1 MRMRPPVALCSL
13 ESRPPVRLA
22 LLPTALAL
30 ALASLTSLAGLTSLS
45 GCAGPGVLV
54 ASNGDHRLTARDATS
69 GVTVV
74 LTSGV
79 WQGDPASLPNE
90 WTVLHV
96 LVANL
101 GREPVLIAPGDL
113 ELRDER
119 GFHYELYDPGAVFEL
134 ADPEAPAEQYGR
146 VYHRDYDPGG
156 PVEFEPIVAPGDVPS
171 RALPWG
177 VLEPG
182 TQMRGFVYFEP
193 VQASANTA
201 TLTWHVAR
209 PDHAPVV
216 ELRFP
221 LFVSR
226 TPRRG

>member
-1 MRMRPPVALCSL
+1 MRTPTPARSL
-13 ESRPPVRLA
+13 
-22 LLPTALAL
+22 ALAL
-30 ALASLTSLAGLTSLS
+30 ALLAPALV
-45 GCAGPGVLV
+45 GCATGGVLV
-54 ASNGDHRLTARDATS
+54 AASGDHRLAARDEPS

-79 WQGDPASLPNE
+79 WTGTPTELPRE

-101 GREPVLIAPGDL
+101 GDEPVLLAPGDL

-119 GFHYELYDPGAVFEL
+119 GFHYELYDVGAVFEL
-134 ADPEAPAEQYGR
+134 ADPKAPVDRYGR

-156 PVEFEPIVAPGDVPS
+156 PVEFEPIVASGDVAA

-182 TQMRGFVYFEP
+182 TQMRGFLYFEP
-193 VQASANTA
+193 VEATANTA
-201 TLTWHVAR
+201 TLTWHVTRPNHAR
-209 PDHAPVV
+209 VV
-216 ELRFP
+216 DLQFP
-221 LFVSR
+221 LHVSR
-226 TPRRG
+226 PPRSG

>member
-1 MRMRPPVALCSL
+1 VRRSTSSRSGRRPQ
-13 ESRPPVRLA
+13 RRLA
-22 LLPTALAL
+22 IPSLALAL
-30 ALASLTSLAGLTSLS
+30 ALAAPA
-45 GCAGPGVLV
+45 GCATHGVLV
-54 ASNGDHRLTARDATS
+54 AQDGSHRLSARDEGS

-79 WQGDPASLPNE
+79 WEGEPSELPDQ

-96 LVANL
+96 MVINL
-101 GREPVLIAPGDL
+101 GDAPVLLAPGDL

-119 GFHYELYDPGAVFEL
+119 GFHYELFDVGAAFSLVDPQ
-134 ADPEAPAEQYGR
+134 APVERYGR

-156 PVEFEPIVAPGDVPS
+156 PVEFEPIIAPGDVPA

-193 VQASANTA
+193 VEGTANTA
-201 TLTWHVAR
+201 TLTWHLRR
-209 PDHAPVV
+209 PDHGLVSD
-216 ELRFP
+216 LQFP
-221 LFVSR
+221 LHVSR
-226 TPRRG
+226 PARGG